1 MSIIKSNN
9 DPFQS
14 DLYFPQG
21 LNQLFQNFFDEKGI
35 KGIISG
41 FKPNSDIIEKEKHY
55 EIHLSIPG
63 VKKDDVK
70 ITFEKDLLTVEG
82 EKKHDSKE
90 ENTKYYRREIS
101 YGKFSRSFH
110 VGDADPSG
118 IEASFTD
125 GILNITI
132 PKGKSVQTSTI
143 AIK

>member
-9 DPFQS
+9 DPFHS
-14 DLYFPQG
+14 ELYFPQG
-21 LNQLFQNFFDEKGI
+21 FNTFFQNFFDEKGM
-35 KGIISG
+35 KGMISG

-63 VKKDDVK
+63 VKKEDVK

-82 EKKHDSKE
+82 EKKHETKE

-110 VGDADPSG
+110 IGDADPSG

-125 GILNITI
+125 GILNISI
-132 PKGKSVQTSTI
+132 PKGKAVQTSTI
-143 AIK
+143 TIK

>member
-1 MSIIKSNN
+1 MSIIKSNI

-14 DLYFPQG
+14 DLYLPLG

-35 KGIISG
+35 KGIIPE

-63 VKKDDVK
+63 VKKEDVK

-82 EKKHDSKE
+82 EKKHESKE

-101 YGKFSRSFH
+101 YGKFSRSFNI
-110 VGDADPSG
+110 GDADPNG

>member
-14 DLYFPQG
+14 NLYFPQG
-21 LNQLFQNFFDEKGI
+21 FNQLFQNFFDEQGLKA
-35 KGIISG
+35 IIPG
-41 FKPNSDIIEKEKHY
+41 FKPNSDIIEKEKYY

-63 VKKDDVK
+63 VKKEDVK
-70 ITFEKDLLTVEG
+70 ITFEKDLLTIEG
-82 EKKHDSKE
+82 EKKNDTKE
-90 ENTKYYRREIS
+90 ENAKYFRREIS

-118 IEASFTD
+118 IEAIISD
-125 GILNITI
+125 GILSINI
-132 PKGKSVQTSTI
+132 PKGKAVQSSTI